1 MYGSFIVD
9 HEFDH
14 KAYDMLEASATVA
27 HLGQV
32 LPMNSHADALTIADA
47 VTCHATARPTAVAF
61 LCGDESLS
69 FAELECRSNAV
80 AHGLLA
86 ADIRPG
92 AHVAYLG
99 CINW

>member
-1 MYGSFIVD
+1 MLSTISGL
-9 HEFDH
+9 
-14 KAYDMLEASATVA
+14 KALRTSGLLKVSRAIPSSIET
-27 HLGQV
+27 
-32 LPMNSHADALTIADA
+32 
-47 VTCHATARPTAVAF
+47 RRVAF